1 MTFTSKCACDDGC
14 GTPSPSPVDPTNPVD
29 PTVKPKHR
37 RLSKGSIILITY
49 VMKS

>member
-14 GTPSPSPVDPTNPVD
+14 GTPSPSPVDPTNPAD

>member
-14 GTPSPSPVDPTNPVD
+14 GTPTHSPVDPTNPAD
-29 PTVKPKHR
+29 PNVKPKNK
-37 RLSKGSIILITY
+37 RLSKGSIILIMY